1 MFSAKGPFF
10 KEASIHFLRTDKLTL
25 SYIEVEKYILVLCT
39 TDVIY
44 KTLRGVKKKKSYNSI
59 YNICAF
65 IFKCFEYYKGS
76 K

>member
-44 KTLRGVKKKKSYNSI
+44 KTLRCDFIGGVKKKKKKKLQQYL
-59 YNICAF
+59 
-65 IFKCFEYYKGS
+65 
-76 K
+76 